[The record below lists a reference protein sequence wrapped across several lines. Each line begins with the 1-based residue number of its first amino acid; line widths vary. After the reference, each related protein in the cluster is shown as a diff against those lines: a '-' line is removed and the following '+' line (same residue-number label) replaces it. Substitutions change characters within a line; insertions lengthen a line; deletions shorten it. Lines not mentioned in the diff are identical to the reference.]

1 MSTPR
6 DREIRLD
13 SLRMKLGRELEEDL
27 RKAGSGLKDRLNHDF
42 EREMLLAEAF
52 ASREDPQETVY
63 HRATADMIHRT
74 LRVLESMIG

>member
-27 RKAGSGLKDRLNHDF
+27 RKAGSDLKDRLNHDF
-42 EREMLLAEAF
+42 EREMLLAE
-52 ASREDPQETVY
+52 RIPKKPYT
-63 HRATADMIHRT
+63 
-74 LRVLESMIG
+74 IGQLQICFIEP